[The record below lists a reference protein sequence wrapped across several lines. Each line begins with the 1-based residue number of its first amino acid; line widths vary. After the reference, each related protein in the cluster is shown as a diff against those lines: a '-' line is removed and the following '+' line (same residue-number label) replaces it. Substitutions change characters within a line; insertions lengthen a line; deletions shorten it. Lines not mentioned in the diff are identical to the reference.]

1 MSATVPNVVGQQLG
15 QALAMLQS
23 AGVLVPSALGYF
35 GVYPI
40 TVVWEAATINRGMV
54 MAQSPPSATMVA
66 PNSPITLTVNDYV
79 PAVIFP

>member
-1 MSATVPNVVGQQLG
+1 
-15 QALAMLQS
+15 
-23 AGVLVPSALGYF
+23 
-35 GVYPI
+35 
-40 TVVWEAATINRGMV
+40 MV